1 MRAFIGRVSRKN
13 SAKPHRPHYLAAMT
27 EDADPLKAVLTQ
39 LDDPL
44 GGGDLVA
51 AGRVTL
57 ARIREGVATV
67 VLDATGFSAEQRA
80 NVERR
85 IRAATIAMPGV
96 TETRVAMTAD
106 KPERMIVAVGSGK
119 GGVGKST
126 VSANLAVALARMGKK
141 VGLID
146 ADIYGPSQPNIM
158 GQHGRPELIDDKI
171 VPTPAHGVR
180 MLSMGQLIQPG
191 AAVAWRG
198 PMTASAL
205 TSLMEG
211 DWGDCELLIVDLPP
225 GTGDVQMTLIQKW
238 KPAGAV
244 IVSTPQDLSLI
255 DATRAVDMFRKMNT
269 PVIGVVENMAG
280 YQCPHCGESSD
291 PFGSG
296 GAEAAARTMDIPF
309 LGRIPLRL
317 AIREASDAGKP
328 PAAGDGEEADIFRA
342 LAVKLLEQLQEGA
355 HAAHA

>member
-1 MRAFIGRVSRKN
+1 MLVFIGGVSRKN
-13 SAKPHRPHYLAAMT
+13 SGKPPAGAYLT
-27 EDADPLKAVLTQ
+27 PVTDAPDPLKAALAAI
-39 LDDPL
+39 DDPS
-44 GGGDLVA
+44 GQGDIVS
-51 AGRVTL
+51 AGRVTM
-57 ARIREGVATV
+57 ARLKDGVATV
-67 VLDATGFSAEQRA
+67 VIDATGLAAEQRA
-80 NVERR
+80 QIERR
-85 IRAATIAMPGV
+85 IRAATIALPDVG
-96 TETRVAMTAD
+96 ETRVAMSVE
-106 KPERMIVAVGSGK
+106 KVERMIIAVGSGK

-126 VSANLAVALARMGKK
+126 VAANLAVALGRLGKK
-141 VGLID
+141 VGLVD

-158 GQHGRPELIDDKI
+158 GQHGRPELIDEQI

-191 AAVAWRG
+191 TAVAWRG

-211 DWGDCELLIVDLPP
+211 DWGDCELLVVDLPP

-269 PVIGVVENMAG
+269 PVIGVIENMAG
-280 YQCPHCGESSD
+280 YACPHCGELSD
-291 PFGSG
+291 PFGTG
-296 GAEAAARTMDIPF
+296 GAEAAAKVMDIPF
-309 LGRIPLRL
+309 LGRIPLRI
-317 AIREASDAGKP
+317 AIREASDAGRP

-342 LAVKLLEQLQEGA
+342 LAVRLLEQLGVR
-355 HAAHA
+355 